1 MDKKKFIYQKR
12 LAQNQIKQ
20 FFNFWMNPASNRA
33 NETLQSNKKR
43 EQQSEKINLTNLNI
57 LIFGNRLR

>member
-20 FFNFWMNPASNRA
+20 F
-33 NETLQSNKKR
+33 
-43 EQQSEKINLTNLNI
+43 LT
-57 LIFGNRLR
+57 FE